1 MSGLGHKMIWLLLA
15 LGLLAGCGGAQ
26 SGAVEPNDSPGG
38 VAEQSL
44 AFDGDYNEACFS
56 DDSVDINLRAHNDQA
71 TVFELDLTNKTPGPL
86 VVRWDQVVFLDAS
99 GNRQYM
105 IHQGVAYGDPLA
117 LLVPGVVPPQ
127 ASLRDLLGPAKLVAN
142 ESGKRLAPLSRW
154 KDASSLAEQR
164 LRIDLPLEIYG
175 RVYVYRFRIHVELP
189 SDDEYMKGR
198 GRY

>member
-1 MSGLGHKMIWLLLA
+1 MNGLGHKMIWFMLG
-15 LGLLAGCGGAQ
+15 LGLLAGCGVHL
-26 SGAVEPNDSPGG
+26 SGTVHQNDSLQE

-71 TVFELDLTNKTPGPL
+71 TVFELDLTNKTAGPV
-86 VVRWDQVVFLDAS
+86 VVRWDQVVFLDTS

-127 ASLRDLLGPAKLVAN
+127 GSLRDLLGPAKLVAN
-142 ESGKRLAPLSRW
+142 ETGKRLAPLSKW
-154 KDASSLAEQR
+154 KDASSMAEQR

-175 RVYVYRFRIHVELP
+175 RVNVYRFRIHVENP

-198 GRY
+198 GRD